1 MDFNEVALIIDSMS
15 FCVEVS
21 ARRGLCFLPKGAV
34 ALLHHEVFTITAG
47 TAGRLI
53 RPDSK

>member
-15 FCVEVS
+15 CCVEVS

-34 ALLHHEVFTITAG
+34 AVLHHEVFTITAG